1 MSAIRTLTFRSAT
14 ILTLGVL
21 FCLATNSS
29 LQAQSWW
36 SSACSAALK
45 SPLCALI
52 DRKSEEEQ
60 AVEYL
65 QKRYLDKLDEWVK
78 NPSLETIKTGVQEN
92 CMRLIFVSAAPDEA
106 KQFAQNKERE
116 EWDFRVDV
124 CTKMTVNRVHR
135 QPEFENPKIVR
146 MICTEG
152 IQIFREMC
160 RRYKL

>member
-1 MSAIRTLTFRSAT
+1 
-14 ILTLGVL
+14 
-21 FCLATNSS
+21 
-29 LQAQSWW
+29 
-36 SSACSAALK
+36 
-45 SPLCALI
+45 
-52 DRKSEEEQ
+52 
-60 AVEYL
+60 
-65 QKRYLDKLDEWVK
+65 
-78 NPSLETIKTGVQEN
+78 
-92 CMRLIFVSAAPDEA
+92 MRLIFVSAAPDEA